1 LEFETLEQRVPPIL
15 ARAPHDAVSGRP
27 LIYQPGGGG
36 VDDGDL
42 EVEFLLEPHERDHV
56 FGLLPDAGLLHFGA
70 ISKPTADSQAG
81 DASLRK

>member
-1 LEFETLEQRVPPIL
+1 VPPIL
-15 ARAPHDAVSGRP
+15 ARAPHDAISGRP

-36 VDDGDL
+36 VGDGDL
-42 EVEFLLEPHERDHV
+42 EVEFLLEPHERDHD